1 MAKRSLFSRSFRWLA
16 AAAGAGLATASPVAA
31 QTIAPSAAPVEWVR
45 YAEGATAAV
54 TRLLEADNETALR
67 FRTYLHRT
75 RPAEEEP
82 TPPLE
87 LKIWVDE
94 SGVVSRME
102 FTPFAHAEPGADLRS
117 LVVGQRLPG
126 EPPADMLLPMRIA
139 IQLDAPAAPP
149 PTPTGG
155 APKARSGL
163 NRT

>member
-1 MAKRSLFSRSFRWLA
+1 MSKAVPRSSISRLARLLA
-16 AAAGAGLATASPVAA
+16 ALAGAGIASSLPVAA

-54 TRLLEADNETALR
+54 TRLLEANNETALR
-67 FRTYLHRT
+67 FRTYLHQT
-75 RPAEEEP
+75 RPAADEA
-82 TPPLE
+82 TQPLE

-126 EPPADMLLPMRIA
+126 EPPPGMLLPIRIA
-139 IQLDAPAAPP
+139 VQLDPSPAELAPA
-149 PTPTGG
+149 TTGSSD
-155 APKARSGL
+155 PI
-163 NRT
+163 

>member
-54 TRLLEADNETALR
+54 TLLLEADNETALR
-67 FRTYLHRT
+67 FRAYLHRT
-75 RPAEEEP
+75 RPAEDEP

-87 LKIWVDE
+87 LKIWVGE

-102 FTPFAHAEPGADLRS
+102 FTPFAHPEPGADLRS

-126 EPPADMLLPMRIA
+126 EPPPDMLLPIRIA
-139 IQLDAPAAPP
+139 VQLDPPPAEVAPATAGSSDPI
-149 PTPTGG
+149 
-155 APKARSGL
+155 
-163 NRT
+163 